1 MAVQRDNP
9 YGAFRFR
16 VTADRLGN
24 AGAVRAGFQE
34 ISGLSREVA
43 VAEYRNGNDPVNHVR
58 KMNGL
63 TKVGDVTLKRG
74 LIGAT
79 DLFGWIKAV
88 GDGDQAVFSTV
99 TIELLDETGVN
110 PVMTW
115 KLTNARPMKY
125 TGPTLNGKGGTDVAM
140 EELVLAVEDMAI
152 E

>member
-16 VTADRLGN
+16 VTADRFGD
-24 AGAVRAGFQE
+24 AGSIRAGFQDV
-34 ISGLSREVA
+34 SGLSREVTI
-43 VAEYRNGNDPVNHVR
+43 AEYRNGNEVANHVR
-58 KMNGL
+58 KMNGMY
-63 TKVGDVTLKRG
+63 KVGDVTLKRG

-79 DLFGWIKAV
+79 DIFDWVRDV
-88 GDGDQAVFSTV
+88 GDGSPAVFNTV
-99 TIELLDETGVN
+99 TIELLDETGAN

-115 KLTNARPMKY
+115 KLTNARATKY

-140 EELVLAVEDMAI
+140 EEIVLAAEDLTI